1 MSKQGMTREELGDF
15 VVETSI
21 PALKNQLGEDVAKLV
36 SDNIEKMASDP
47 NGPWAKA
54 TNTAGGLLNGRPQ
67 SAPKQREKGIAFAR
81 VVRAMAAARMHKM
94 GAEGA
99 TNVLR
104 GWGDDD
110 IADTMQSAQTKALA
124 AGDATAGGFLVPT
137 EFSNE
142 VIELLRAQ
150 SVVRKLGARTIQM
163 PTGTLKFPK
172 IATGANATYIGE
184 NVNIGKSEE
193 TFGQLTLTF
202 KKLAVLTPISN
213 DLLRY
218 SSPSADA
225 IVRDDLVS
233 AMATKE
239 DTSFLRGAGTD
250 ATPKGL
256 LNWCL
261 ADQKIASNLTVN
273 LANITDDLGQ
283 LVVKLKQADIPM
295 ISPGWIMAPRTEQKL
310 ATIQN
315 ANGAFVFRDEIIRG
329 TLWGWPVG
337 VTTNV
342 PITLDTTGA
351 GSDNESEIY
360 LVDFAQ
366 VIIGESAGLL
376 VDSSQ
381 EAAYHDGSNV
391 QAAFSLDQTVV
402 RAIAEHDLGMRHDK
416 AIAMLTGVTWTP

>member
-1 MSKQGMTREELGDF
+1 MSKGMTKEELTDF
-15 VVETSI
+15 VVNTSV
-21 PALKNQLGEDVAKLV
+21 PVLKEQLGSDVAQLVRENVEAMANDSSGNGFAKKLFGQP
-36 SDNIEKMASDP
+36 E
-47 NGPWAKA
+47 
-54 TNTAGGLLNGRPQ
+54 Q
-67 SAPKQREKGIAFAR
+67 PKPERQKGMAFAR
-81 VVRAMAAARMHKM
+81 VVRAMAAARMNKM
-94 GAEGA
+94 GQEG
-99 TNVLR
+99 TVNILR
-104 GWGDDD
+104 SWGDED
-110 IADTMQSAQTKALA
+110 IAERISAAQTKALA
-124 AGDATAGGFLVPT
+124 AGDATAGGFMVPT

-142 VIELLRAQ
+142 VIELLRSQ
-150 SVVRKLGARTIQM
+150 SVVRRLGARTVQM
-163 PTGTLKFPK
+163 PTGTLKYPK

-184 NVNIGKSEE
+184 NVNVGKSEE

-239 DTSFLRGAGTD
+239 DTSFLRGTGTD

-256 LNWCL
+256 LNWAV

-273 LANITDDLGQ
+273 LANITNDLGQ

-295 ISPGWIMAPRTEQKL
+295 ISPGWVMAPRTEQKL
-310 ATIQN
+310 ATIQTTT
-315 ANGAFVFRDEIIRG
+315 GAFAFRDEIVRG

-351 GSDNESEIY
+351 GNDNESEIY

-366 VIIGESAGLL
+366 VLIGESQGLL

>member
-1 MSKQGMTREELGDF
+1 MSKGMTREQLADF
-15 VVETSI
+15 VKETSVPLI
-21 PALKNQLGEDVAKLV
+21 KDQLGSELARVV
-36 SDNIEKMASDP
+36 RENVEKIASDP
-47 NGPWAKA
+47 NGPWANKWSDRLVEPKA
-54 TNTAGGLLNGRPQ
+54 
-67 SAPKQREKGIAFAR
+67 APPIREKGSAFGR
-81 VVRAMAAARMHKM
+81 VVRAMAAAKMNKM
-94 GAEGA
+94 GSEG
-99 TNVLR
+99 TVEVLR
-104 GWGDDD
+104 GWGDNDLAD
-110 IADTMQSAQTKALA
+110 ALADTRTKALA

-137 EFSNE
+137 QFSNE

-150 SVVRKLGARTIQM
+150 SVVRRLGARVVQM
-163 PTGTLKFPK
+163 PTGTMKFPK
-172 IATGANATYIGE
+172 IATGASAAYIGE

-233 AMATKE
+233 SMATKE
-239 DTSFLRGAGTD
+239 DSTFIRGAGTD

-256 LNWCL
+256 LNWCV
-261 ADQKIASNLTVN
+261 ADQKIAASAAS
-273 LANITDDLGQ
+273 LANITDNLGQ
-283 LVVKLKQADIPM
+283 LVVKLKNADIPM
-295 ISPGWIMAPRTEQKL
+295 ISPGWIMAPRTEQSL

-315 ANGAFVFRDEIIRG
+315 ANGVFAFRDEVIAG
-329 TLWGWPVG
+329 TLWGWPIG
-337 VTTNV
+337 TTTNV

-351 GSDNESEIY
+351 GNDNESEIY

-366 VIIGESAGLL
+366 VLIGESQGLL

-416 AIAMLTGVTWTP
+416 GVAMLTGVTWSP

>member
-1 MSKQGMTREELGDF
+1 MSKGMTREQLADF
-15 VVETSI
+15 VKETSVPLI
-21 PALKNQLGEDVAKLV
+21 KDQLGSEISQVV
-36 SDNIEKMASDP
+36 RENVEKMASDP
-47 NGPWAKA
+47 NGPWASKWSDRLVEQKA
-54 TNTAGGLLNGRPQ
+54 STPT
-67 SAPKQREKGIAFAR
+67 REKGAAFGR
-81 VVRAMAAARMHKM
+81 VVRAMAAAKMNKM
-94 GAEGA
+94 GSEG
-99 TNVLR
+99 TVEVLR
-104 GWGDDD
+104 GWGDTDL
-110 IADTMQSAQTKALA
+110 ADALADARSKALA

-137 EFSNE
+137 QFSNE

-150 SVVRKLGARTIQM
+150 SVVRRLGARTVQM
-163 PTGTLKFPK
+163 PTGTLKYPK
-172 IATGANATYIGE
+172 IATGASAAYIGE

-233 AMATKE
+233 SMATKE
-239 DTSFLRGAGTD
+239 DSTFIRGAGTD

-256 LNWCL
+256 LNWCV
-261 ADQKIASNLTVN
+261 ADQKIAASAAS
-273 LANITDDLGQ
+273 LANITDNLGQ
-283 LVVKLKQADIPM
+283 LVVKLKNADIPM
-295 ISPGWIMAPRTEQKL
+295 ITPGWIMAPRTEQSL

-315 ANGAFVFRDEIIRG
+315 ANGVFAFRDEVIAG
-329 TLWGWPVG
+329 TLWGWPIG
-337 VTTNV
+337 TTTNV

-351 GSDNESEIY
+351 GNDDESEIY
-360 LVDFAQ
+360 LVDFSQ
-366 VIIGESAGLL
+366 VLIGESQSLL

-416 AIAMLTGVTWTP
+416 AVAMLTGVTWAP

>member
-1 MSKQGMTREELGDF
+1 MSKGMTREELADF
-15 VVETSI
+15 VKETSVPLI
-21 PALKNQLGEDVAKLV
+21 KEQLG
-36 SDNIEKMASDP
+36 SDLAEIVRDNVEKVASDP
-47 NGPWAKA
+47 NGPWATKWSDRLVGQKA
-54 TNTAGGLLNGRPQ
+54 AA
-67 SAPKQREKGIAFAR
+67 APTREKGAAFGR
-81 VVRAMAAARMHKM
+81 VVRAMAAAKM
-94 GAEGA
+94 NKLGSEG
-99 TNVLR
+99 TVDVLR
-104 GWGDDD
+104 GLGDNDL
-110 IADTMQSAQTKALA
+110 ADAMSDARTKALA

-137 EFSNE
+137 QFSNE

-150 SVVRKLGARTIQM
+150 SVVRRLGARTVQM
-163 PTGTLKFPK
+163 PTGTLKYPK
-172 IATGANATYIGE
+172 IATGASAAYVGE
-184 NVNIGKSEE
+184 NVNISKSEE

-233 AMATKE
+233 SMATKE
-239 DTSFLRGAGTD
+239 DSTFIRGAGTD

-256 LNWCL
+256 LNWCV
-261 ADQKIASNLTVN
+261 ADQKIAANGTVN

-283 LVVKLKQADIPM
+283 LVVKLKEADIPM
-295 ISPGWIMAPRTEQKL
+295 ITPGWIMAPRTEQKL

-315 ANGAFVFRDEIIRG
+315 ANGVFAFRDEIIAG
-329 TLWGWPVG
+329 TLWGMPCG

-351 GSDNESEIY
+351 GNDNESEVY
-360 LVDFAQ
+360 LVDFSQ
-366 VIIGESAGLL
+366 CLIGESQGLL

-402 RAIAEHDLGMRHDK
+402 RAIAEHDFGMRHDK
-416 AIAMLTGVTWTP
+416 AVAMLTGVTWTP

>member
-1 MSKQGMTREELGDF
+1 MSKTMNMDQLADF
-15 VVETSI
+15 VKETTLPVI
-21 PALKNQLGEDVAKLV
+21 KNQIGEDVSNIV
-36 SDNIEKMASDP
+36 RENIEKVANDP
-47 NGPWAKA
+47 NGPWAKGFA
-54 TNTAGGLLNGRPQ
+54 RHMLAGQGEQ
-67 SAPKQREKGIAFAR
+67 PKAQERKPGMSFAR
-81 VVRAMAAARMHKM
+81 VVRAMAAAKMHKI
-94 GAEGA
+94 GSEG
-99 TNVLR
+99 VVDILR
-104 GWGDDD
+104 QWGDGDL
-110 IADTMQSAQTKALA
+110 ADALKETQTKALA

-137 EFSNE
+137 QFSSE

-150 SVVRKLGARTIQM
+150 SVVRKLGARTVQM
-163 PTGTLKFPK
+163 PTGTLKYPK
-172 IATGANATYIGE
+172 LASGAAASYIGE
-184 NVNIGKSEE
+184 NVNISKSEE

-239 DTSFLRGAGTD
+239 DSSFLRGSGTD

-256 LNWCL
+256 LNWCV
-261 ADQKIASNLTVN
+261 ADQKIAADAVS
-273 LANITDDLGQ
+273 LANVTDNLGQ
-283 LVVKLKQADIPM
+283 LVVKLKNADIPM
-295 ISPGWIMAPRTEQKL
+295 ISPGWIMAPRTEQSL

-315 ANGAFVFRDEIIRG
+315 ANGVFAFRDEVIRG
-329 TLWGWPVG
+329 TLWGWPIG

-351 GSDNESEIY
+351 GNDDESEIY

-366 VIIGESAGLL
+366 VIIGESQGLL

-416 AIAMLTGVTWTP
+416 AVAMLTGVTWAP

>member
-1 MSKQGMTREELGDF
+1 MGKMTKDQLADF
-15 VVETSI
+15 VKETAVPLIKDQVGSDIAKMVRENVEKLATTS
-21 PALKNQLGEDVAKLV
+21 
-36 SDNIEKMASDP
+36 
-47 NGPWAKA
+47 NGPWADKVVTGA
-54 TNTAGGLLNGRPQ
+54 PEPEKLERGKGL
-67 SAPKQREKGIAFAR
+67 AFAR
-81 VVRAMAAARMHKM
+81 CVRAMAAAKMHKL
-94 GAEGA
+94 GAQG
-99 TNVLR
+99 VVDILR
-104 GWGDDD
+104 GWGDGDLASE
-110 IADTMQSAQTKALA
+110 IGKLQEKALA

-137 EFSNE
+137 QFSNE
-142 VIELLRAQ
+142 VIELLRSQ
-150 SVVRKLGARTIQM
+150 SVVRRLGARVVQM
-163 PTGTLKFPK
+163 PTGTLKYPK
-172 IATGANATYIGE
+172 IASGASAAYIGE
-184 NVNIGKSEE
+184 NVNIGASEE

-202 KKLAVLTPISN
+202 KKLAVLTPVSN

-233 AMATKE
+233 SMATKE
-239 DTSFLRGAGTD
+239 DVSFIRGAGTD

-256 LNWCL
+256 LNWCI
-261 ADQKIASNLTVN
+261 ADQKIAANGTVN

-315 ANGAFVFRDEIIRG
+315 ANGVFAFRDEVIRG
-329 TLWGWPVG
+329 TLWGWPIG
-337 VTTNV
+337 TTTNV

-351 GSDNESEIY
+351 GNDNESEIY

-366 VIIGESAGLL
+366 VLIGESANLL
-376 VDSSQ
+376 VDASQ

-416 AIAMLTGVTWTP
+416 GVAMLTGVTWTP

>member
-1 MSKQGMTREELGDF
+1 MSKGMTREQLADF
-15 VVETSI
+15 VKETSGPLI
-21 PALKNQLGEDVAKLV
+21 KEQLGSELAQVV
-36 SDNIEKMASDP
+36 RDNVEKMASDP
-47 NGPWAKA
+47 NGPWANKWSNHLVEPKA
-54 TNTAGGLLNGRPQ
+54 STP
-67 SAPKQREKGIAFAR
+67 SREKGAAFGR
-81 VVRAMAAARMHKM
+81 VVRAMAAAKMNKM
-94 GAEGA
+94 GSEG
-99 TNVLR
+99 TVEVLR
-104 GWGDDD
+104 GWGDNDL
-110 IADTMQSAQTKALA
+110 ADALSDARTKALA

-137 EFSNE
+137 QFSNE
-142 VIELLRAQ
+142 VIELLRSQ
-150 SVVRKLGARTIQM
+150 SVVRRLGARTVQM
-163 PTGTLKFPK
+163 PTGTLKYPK
-172 IATGANATYIGE
+172 IAQGASAAYIGE

-233 AMATKE
+233 SMATKE
-239 DTSFLRGAGTD
+239 DSTFIRGAGTD

-256 LNWCL
+256 LNWCI
-261 ADQKIASNLTVN
+261 ADQKIAASAAS
-273 LANITDDLGQ
+273 LANITDNLGQ

-295 ISPGWIMAPRTEQKL
+295 ITPGWIMAPRTEQAL

-315 ANGAFVFRDEIIRG
+315 ANGVFAFRDEVIAG
-329 TLWGWPVG
+329 SLWGWPIG
-337 VTTNV
+337 TTTNV

-351 GSDNESEIY
+351 GNDDESEIY
-360 LVDFAQ
+360 LVDFSQ
-366 VIIGESAGLL
+366 VLIGESQSLL

-416 AIAMLTGVTWTP
+416 AVAMLTGVTWAP

>member
-1 MSKQGMTREELGDF
+1 MSKGMTREQLADF
-15 VVETSI
+15 VKETSVPLI
-21 PALKNQLGEDVAKLV
+21 KDQLGSEISQVV
-36 SDNIEKMASDP
+36 RENVEKMASDP
-47 NGPWAKA
+47 NGPWASKWSDRLVEQKA
-54 TNTAGGLLNGRPQ
+54 STPT
-67 SAPKQREKGIAFAR
+67 REKGAAFGR
-81 VVRAMAAARMHKM
+81 VVRAMAAAKMNKM
-94 GAEGA
+94 GSEG
-99 TNVLR
+99 TVEVLR
-104 GWGDDD
+104 GWGDTDL
-110 IADTMQSAQTKALA
+110 ADALADARSKALA

-137 EFSNE
+137 QFSNE
-142 VIELLRAQ
+142 VIELLRSQ
-150 SVVRKLGARTIQM
+150 SVVRRLGARTVQM
-163 PTGTLKFPK
+163 PTGTLKYPK
-172 IATGANATYIGE
+172 IAQGASAAYIGE

-233 AMATKE
+233 SMATKE
-239 DTSFLRGAGTD
+239 DSTFIRGAGTD

-256 LNWCL
+256 LNWCV
-261 ADQKIASNLTVN
+261 ADQKIAASAAS
-273 LANITDDLGQ
+273 LANITDNLGQ
-283 LVVKLKQADIPM
+283 LVVKLKNADIPM
-295 ISPGWIMAPRTEQKL
+295 ITPGWIMAPRTEQSL

-315 ANGAFVFRDEIIRG
+315 ANGVFAFRDEVIAG
-329 TLWGWPVG
+329 TLWGWPIG
-337 VTTNV
+337 TTTNV

-351 GSDNESEIY
+351 GNDDESEIY
-360 LVDFAQ
+360 LVDFSQ
-366 VIIGESAGLL
+366 VLIGESQSLL

-416 AIAMLTGVTWTP
+416 AVAMLTGVTWAP

>member
-1 MSKQGMTREELGDF
+1 M
-15 VVETSI
+15 
-21 PALKNQLGEDVAKLV
+21 
-36 SDNIEKMASDP
+36 
-47 NGPWAKA
+47 
-54 TNTAGGLLNGRPQ
+54 
-67 SAPKQREKGIAFAR
+67 
-81 VVRAMAAARMHKM
+81 
-94 GAEGA
+94 
-99 TNVLR
+99 
-104 GWGDDD
+104 
-110 IADTMQSAQTKALA
+110 
-124 AGDATAGGFLVPT
+124 
-137 EFSNE
+137 
-142 VIELLRAQ
+142 RAQ
-150 SVVRKLGARTIQM
+150 SVVRRLGARTVQM
-163 PTGTLKFPK
+163 PTGTLKYPK
-172 IATGANATYIGE
+172 IATGASAAYIGE

-233 AMATKE
+233 SMATKE
-239 DTSFLRGAGTD
+239 DSTFIRGAGTD

-256 LNWCL
+256 LNWCV
-261 ADQKIASNLTVN
+261 ADQKIAASAAS
-273 LANITDDLGQ
+273 LANITDNLGQ
-283 LVVKLKQADIPM
+283 LVVKLKNADIPM
-295 ISPGWIMAPRTEQKL
+295 ISPGWIMAPRTEQSL

-315 ANGAFVFRDEIIRG
+315 ANGVFAFRDEVIAG
-329 TLWGWPVG
+329 TLWGWPIG
-337 VTTNV
+337 TTTNV

-351 GSDNESEIY
+351 GNDDESEIY

-366 VIIGESAGLL
+366 VLIGESQSLL

-416 AIAMLTGVTWTP
+416 GVAMLTGVTWAP

>member
-1 MSKQGMTREELGDF
+1 MSRGMTKDELADF
-15 VVETSI
+15 V
-21 PALKNQLGEDVAKLV
+21 KNVSLPLIKDQLG
-36 SDNIEKMASDP
+36 SDLSNIVRENVEKMAADQS
-47 NGPWAKA
+47 GPWASKWA
-54 TNTAGGLLNGRPQ
+54 HRLSNDKPVTERP
-67 SAPKQREKGIAFAR
+67 KGEAFGR
-81 VVRAMAAARMHKM
+81 VVRAMAAAKM
-94 GAEGA
+94 NKLGGEG
-99 TNVLR
+99 TVEILR
-104 GWGDDD
+104 GWGDNDL
-110 IADTMQSAQTKALA
+110 ADALSSARSKALA

-137 EFSNE
+137 QFSNE

-150 SVVRKLGARTIQM
+150 SVVRRLGARTVQM
-163 PTGTLKFPK
+163 PTGTLKYPK
-172 IATGANATYIGE
+172 IATGASAAYVGE
-184 NVNIGKSEE
+184 NVNISKSEE
-193 TFGQLTLTF
+193 TFGQVTLTF
-202 KKLAVLTPISN
+202 KKLAVMPPISN
-213 DLLRY
+213 ALLRY

-225 IVRDDLVS
+225 MVRDDLVS
-233 AMATKE
+233 SMATKE
-239 DTSFLRGAGTD
+239 DSSFIRGNGTD

-256 LNWCL
+256 LNWCV
-261 ADQKIASNLTVN
+261 ADQKIAANGTVN

-283 LVVKLKQADIPM
+283 LVVKLKEANIPM

-315 ANGAFVFRDEIIRG
+315 ANGVFAFRDEVIQG

-351 GSDNESEIY
+351 GNDNESEVY

-366 VIIGESAGLL
+366 VLIGESQNLL

-416 AIAMLTGVTWTP
+416 AVSILTGVTWTP